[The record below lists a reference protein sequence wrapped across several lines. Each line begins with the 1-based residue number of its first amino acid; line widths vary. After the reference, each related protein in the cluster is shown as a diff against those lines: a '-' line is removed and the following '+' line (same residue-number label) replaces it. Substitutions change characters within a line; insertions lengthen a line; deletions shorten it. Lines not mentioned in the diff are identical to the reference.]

1 MAKTKSKISDLDEFV
16 LTPDSLQADVDSDDL
31 ANNTYMFI
39 NRKRNLQVYVDAD
52 GYAEAHDKFDSCEFE
67 NPKDWEIYLKV
78 KERSN

>member
-1 MAKTKSKISDLDEFV
+1 MAKNKSKISDLDEFV
-16 LTPDSLQADVDSDDL
+16 LTPDSLQADVD
-31 ANNTYMFI
+31 NTYMFI